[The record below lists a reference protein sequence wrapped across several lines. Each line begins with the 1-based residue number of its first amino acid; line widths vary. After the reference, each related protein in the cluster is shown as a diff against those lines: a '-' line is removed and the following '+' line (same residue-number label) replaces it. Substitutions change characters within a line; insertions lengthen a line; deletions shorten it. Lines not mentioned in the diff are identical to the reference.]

1 MSKSDQFKQNLLCYG
16 DNLTF
21 LRNVSLFPDESVD
34 LIYLDP
40 PFNSQRPYNVLFK
53 DVDGT
58 PSAVR
63 IKAFDDTW
71 QWDQDTADKLLEIQ
85 AVAPAPLVELM
96 KALQGFLGHSEMSA
110 YLVQMGVR
118 LVQLH
123 RVLKRTGSLYLHC
136 DPTASHYLKMVLDAI
151 FGAKHYLNEIT
162 WKRSFAHSDTKQGM
176 RRCGR
181 IRDILL
187 LYTKS
192 PRYTWNPVYV
202 PYDESYEN
210 SFYRHVEEKTGRRY
224 QLTDLTAAKPGG
236 DTSYEWHGRRPYK
249 GRYWA
254 YSKENMKQFEQEG
267 RIVYT
272 KSGMARYKR
281 YLDEMPGVPV
291 QDLWDDIPYAG
302 AKERLGYQT
311 QKPLELLK
319 RIVTLSS
326 NPGDVI
332 LDPLC
337 GCGTTIDAVET
348 INREKD
354 EEGKRP
360 RARRWIGIDVTH
372 LAIHLIKH
380 RLTRFSP
387 PPRYEV
393 MGEPA
398 DLAGARFLAQKDRFQ
413 FQFWA
418 LGLVGARAWGGV
430 EKKGADTGI
439 DGVRYFTD
447 DPSGKPKT
455 MLVQVKSGHV
465 KAGDVRDFRGVLE
478 RQKAAIGVFLTLEEP
493 TKDMKAEAAAAGHY
507 HSTGFH
513 KDYPR
518 LQLLTVTELLADPEP
533 FSPRCL
539 RIPAGTD
546 LTFHKAVEY
555 KEHDGSDGAGD
566 LLEPT
571 ADYETTSK
579 SSLH

>member
-1 MSKSDQFKQNLLCYG
+1 MKTKSHFEQNLLCYG

-21 LRNVSLFPDESVD
+21 LKNGALFPNECID

-40 PFNSQRPYNVLFK
+40 PFNSKRPYNVLFK

-58 PSAVR
+58 PSAAQ

-71 QWDQDTADKLLEIQ
+71 QWDQDAADKLLEIQ
-85 AVAPAPLVELM
+85 AVAPSPLVELL
-96 KALQGFLGHSEMSA
+96 KELQGFLGHSEMYA
-110 YLVQMGVR
+110 YLVQMAVR

-123 RVLKRTGSLYLHC
+123 RLLKPTGSLYLHC
-136 DPTASHYLKMVLDAI
+136 DPTASHYLKMVLDGI
-151 FGAKHYLNEIT
+151 FGARYFLNEIT
-162 WKRSFAHSDTKQGM
+162 WKRSSAHSDIKQGM

-192 PRYTWNPVYV
+192 VRHTWNPVYV
-202 PYDESYEN
+202 PYDESYIKA
-210 SFYRHVEEKTGRRY
+210 FYRHVEPETGRRY
-224 QLTDLTAAKPGG
+224 RLGDLTAGKPGG
-236 DTSYEWHGRRPYK
+236 DTLYEWKGKRPYK
-249 GRYWA
+249 RRYWA
-254 YSKENMKQFEQEG
+254 YGREKMEQFEREG
-267 RIVYT
+267 RLIYT
-272 KSGMARYKR
+272 GRGMPCYKR

-291 QDLWDDIPYAG
+291 QDLWDDIPYA
-302 AKERLGYQT
+302 ATKERLGYPT
-311 QKPLELLK
+311 QKPIGLLK
-319 RIVTLSS
+319 RVVTLSS

-332 LDPLC
+332 LDPFC

-354 EEGKRP
+354 KDGKRP
-360 RARRWIGIDVTH
+360 KPRQWIGIDVTH

-380 RLTRFSP
+380 RLTRFTP

-393 MGEPA
+393 VGEPA

-430 EKKGADTGI
+430 ERKGADTGI

-455 MLVQVKSGHV
+455 VLAQVKSGHV
-465 KAGDVRDFRGVLE
+465 KAGGIRDFRGVLE
-478 RQKAAIGVFLTLEEP
+478 RQRAAIGLFLTLENP

-507 HSTGFH
+507 HSPGFH

-518 LQLLTVTELLADPEP
+518 LQILTIAELLADPEP
-533 FSPRCL
+533 TNPRCL
-539 RIPAGTD
+539 RIPAGSD
-546 LTFHKAVEY
+546 LTFHKAAQY
-555 KEHDGSDGAGD
+555 DPPTGSTGSLD
-566 LLEPT
+566 LLEPV
-571 ADYETTSK
+571 AHYETTQRDDA
-579 SSLH
+579 

>member
-1 MSKSDQFKQNLLCYG
+1 MSDSGHFKQNLLCYG

-21 LRNVSLFPDESVD
+21 LKNVSLFPDESVD

-58 PSAVR
+58 PSAAQ

-71 QWDQDTADKLLEIQ
+71 QWDQDAADKLLEIQ
-85 AVAPAPLVELM
+85 AVAPAPLVELLR
-96 KALQGFLGHSEMSA
+96 ALQGFLGHSEMYA
-110 YLVQMGVR
+110 YLVQMAVR
-118 LVQLH
+118 LVQMQ

-136 DPTASHYLKMVLDAI
+136 DPTASHYLKIVLDAI

-162 WKRSFAHSDTKQGM
+162 WKRSSAHSDTKQGM

-192 PRYTWNPVYV
+192 SRYTWNTVYV
-202 PYDESYEN
+202 PYDETYVKT
-210 SFYRHVEEKTGRRY
+210 FYRHVEPETGRRY
-224 QLTDLTAAKPGG
+224 RLGDLTAAKPGG
-236 DTSYEWHGRRPYK
+236 DTSYEWHGKKPYK

-254 YSKENMKQFEQEG
+254 YSREKMEQFEREA

-272 KSGMARYKR
+272 KGGMACYKR
-281 YLDEMPGVPV
+281 YLDEMPGVPL

-302 AKERLGYQT
+302 KKERLGYQT

-332 LDPLC
+332 LDPFC

-354 EEGKRP
+354 KDDKRP
-360 RARRWIGIDVTH
+360 KPRRWIGIDVTH

-387 PPRYEV
+387 PAKYQV
-393 MGEPA
+393 VGEPV
-398 DLAGARFLAQKDRFQ
+398 DVAGARFLAQKDRFQ

-418 LGLVGARAWGGV
+418 LGLIGARAWGGV

-439 DGVRYFTD
+439 DGVRYFSD

-478 RQKAAIGVFLTLEEP
+478 RQNAAIGVFLTLEPP
-493 TKDMKAEAAAAGHY
+493 TKEMKAEAAAAGHY
-507 HSTGFH
+507 HSAGFH

-518 LQLLTVTELLADPEP
+518 LQILTITEILSDPEP
-533 FSPRCL
+533 TAPRCL

-546 LTFHKAVEY
+546 LTFHRAADY
-555 KEHDGSDGAGD
+555 KPTSSSYGGGD
-566 LLEPT
+566 LFEREPE
-571 ADYETTSK
+571 YETN
-579 SSLH
+579 HP